1 MTVKDIS
8 ASSEERDS
16 TDIEPRVTSLS
27 SKAAG
32 YFFLSARMSGCHVPI
47 LRLGAAAITF
57 GFSFFG
63 FLASRLPFC
72 WPLAMT
78 SSLICVSSKFSS
90 ERGDRLP
97 RFRSTRPGGIAG
109 SPPGEGGTARE
120 LASMSHATP
129 AHQQ

>member
-1 MTVKDIS
+1 
-8 ASSEERDS
+8 
-16 TDIEPRVTSLS
+16 VTSLS
-27 SKAAG
+27 SEAAG

-78 SSLICVSSKFSS
+78 SSLICVSSKFSPAR
-90 ERGDRLP
+90 EDRLP
-97 RFRSTRPGGIAG
+97 RLRSTRPSWIAG
-109 SPPGEGGTARE
+109 SPPGAGGTACE
-120 LASMSHATP
+120 LESINHATP
-129 AHQQ
+129 AHRQ